1 MIIKSINE
9 EIKFKKLKI
18 NLSTL
23 IIFIISIFYSQ
34 IIGFG
39 LYGYGRDYYA
49 GYFKHNLDYGGIF
62 DRLGYVLSTFS
73 INQIHLGVHI
83 VTFILCFSVG
93 ILIKERLKLYKNYSP
108 IFFVTIFLIVIHTW
122 PIIMSTSNA
131 MRQGLSMSFIFLALA
146 SSSQE
151 KYYRMLLS
159 LIISVF
165 MHKSGL
171 FLSLIILL
179 AYHLN
184 FLFLKIPH
192 SYKIIFSSLIGF
204 FLYFASYYTILNT
217 NFLDDKAPGKIIE
230 GDYRWVFILLSI
242 MAVFLSLIY
251 RKIIDNPFNLSLFYF
266 SFIFTSVLITGHN
279 WEYERLGMMMII
291 PYIFFFGCIIK
302 NNNSYKIYLLTSFS
316 FLLFMTFYTGMYA
329 SLY

>member
-39 LYGYGRDYYA
+39 FYGYGRDYYA

-62 DRLGYVLSTFS
+62 DRLGYIFSTLS

-83 VTFILCFSVG
+83 VTFILCFSAG
-93 ILIKERLKLYKNYSP
+93 KLIKERLKFYKNYSP
-108 IFFVTIFLIVIHTW
+108 IFFVTVYLIVIHTW

-131 MRQGLSMSFIFLALA
+131 MRQGLSMSFIFLALV
-146 SSSQE
+146 SSSE
-151 KYYRMLLS
+151 KKYFPMLFY
-159 LIISVF
+159 LIVSVF

-171 FLSLIILL
+171 FLSLIILF
-179 AYHLN
+179 AYHVNILFLRASYRFKKILYLLIGI
-184 FLFLKIPH
+184 FLF
-192 SYKIIFSSLIGF
+192 
-204 FLYFASYYTILNT
+204 FASYQFISMT
-217 NFLDDKAPGKIIE
+217 NLLDDKDPSKIIE
-230 GDYRWVFILLSI
+230 GDYRWAFFLISMTVIL
-242 MAVFLSLIY
+242 LSLIY
-251 RKIIDNPFNLSLFYF
+251 NQFLNSSYNLSLFYY
-266 SFIFTSVLITGHN
+266 SFISTAVLINGHN

-291 PYIFFFGCIIK
+291 PYIFLFGCVIK
-302 NNNSYKIYLLTSFS
+302 NNNSIKVYILTSFS
-316 FLLFMTFYTGMYA
+316 LLLFMTFYTGMYA